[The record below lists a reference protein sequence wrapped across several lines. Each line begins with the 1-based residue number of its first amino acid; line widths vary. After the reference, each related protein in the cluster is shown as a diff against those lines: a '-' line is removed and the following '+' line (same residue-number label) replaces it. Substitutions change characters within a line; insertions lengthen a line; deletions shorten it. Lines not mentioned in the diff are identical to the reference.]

1 MIASNVVEQLH
12 EIADLL
18 RGAEKLAEDDNPT
31 DARRAATLVHL
42 ARDKVRALATAVDLN
57 LDLAPSP
64 Q

>member
-18 RGAEKLAEDDNPT
+18 RGAEKLAEDGDPV
-31 DARRAATLVHL
+31 DACRAGTL
-42 ARDKVRALATAVDLN
+42 ARMARGQVRALATAIDLN